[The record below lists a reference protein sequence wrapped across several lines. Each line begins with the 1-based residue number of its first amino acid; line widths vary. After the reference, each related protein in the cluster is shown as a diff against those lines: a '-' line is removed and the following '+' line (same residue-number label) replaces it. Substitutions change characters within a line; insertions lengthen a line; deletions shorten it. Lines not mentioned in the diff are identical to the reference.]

1 MHYLYT
7 IQTADTEQKVI
18 TILKLQI
25 ISFEI
30 KKETKTNPLYKGW
43 ASDLAATKLLWWGRK
58 ERQMFLLETLYLRVQ
73 KSDQD
78 NKET

>member
-1 MHYLYT
+1 MKLIQRYTSNHGQEKGTVQRLMNTNMNSNTFRQLIGKNTHYLYT

-30 KKETKTNPLYKGW
+30 KKETKTNPLYKG
-43 ASDLAATKLLWWGRK
+43 
-58 ERQMFLLETLYLRVQ
+58 
-73 KSDQD
+73 
-78 NKET
+78 

>member
-30 KKETKTNPLYKGW
+30 KKETKTNPLYKG
-43 ASDLAATKLLWWGRK
+43 
-58 ERQMFLLETLYLRVQ
+58 
-73 KSDQD
+73 
-78 NKET
+78 